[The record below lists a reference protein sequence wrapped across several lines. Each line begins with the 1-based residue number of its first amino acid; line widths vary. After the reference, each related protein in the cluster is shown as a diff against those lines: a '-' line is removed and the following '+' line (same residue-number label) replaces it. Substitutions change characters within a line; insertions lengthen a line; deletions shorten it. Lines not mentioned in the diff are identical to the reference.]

1 MSKKEAYVK
10 KTEELIIPILD
21 EFEFELVDVEF
32 VKEGQDYYLRAYID
46 KPGGITIDDC
56 VEVSR
61 KMNVLLD
68 EHDYISEQ
76 YIFEVSSPGVD
87 RPLKKDRDFERNIGK
102 MVEVHTFAK
111 INGEKEFIGELK
123 SFDDKSFTIIIDDE
137 VTFSKKDVSLV
148 KLFYEFN
155 L

>member
-1 MSKKEAYVK
+1 MRS
-10 KTEELIIPILD
+10 T
-21 EFEFELVDVEF
+21 
-32 VKEGQDYYLRAYID
+32 
-46 KPGGITIDDC
+46 
-56 VEVSR
+56 
-61 KMNVLLD
+61 
-68 EHDYISEQ
+68 
-76 YIFEVSSPGVD
+76 SPGVD
-87 RPLKKDRDFERNIGK
+87 RPLKKDKDFERNIGK